1 MTTLEDT
8 LTGAIN
14 IPLDDLREHL
24 AEIPTNRPV
33 VLYCTIGLRGYL
45 AQRILMGHGYR
56 NVRNLTYSTSIA
68 PVPKPFPVPSSQST
82 ATPTETPSVALKV
95 NVCALQC
102 PGPILQVKQA
112 MDKIAIGERVEIIA
126 TDAGLAR
133 DAAAWCN
140 ATGNQLVEKHE
151 EKGRYTIILEKAAP
165 TVISNSTL

>member
-1 MTTLEDT
+1 
-8 LTGAIN
+8 
-14 IPLDDLREHL
+14 
-24 AEIPTNRPV
+24 
-33 VLYCTIGLRGYL
+33 
-45 AQRILMGHGYR
+45 MGHGYR
-56 NVRNLTYSTSIA
+56 NVRNLIGGYKTYSTSIA
-68 PVPKPFPVPSSQST
+68 PVPKPFPVPSSQS
-82 ATPTETPSVALKV
+82 AAAPTETPSVALKV

-133 DAAAWCN
+133 DAAAWCD

-165 TVISNSTL
+165 TVYSINTVDKPFTRILFLFPLAT